1 MSWDDVGPNSCHMD
15 GTPITRSDNNPYVT
29 VKLQRDQ
36 VGMLVTMFENSLAEM
51 EKMLYVLANDINEA
65 EIQMTH
71 KSNNLPIVR
80 EAWSKVRDEAVEKMR
95 ELQSKFDNTQSIIE
109 ALRGENT

>member
-15 GTPITRSDNNPYVT
+15 GTPVTRSDNDSYVT
-29 VKLQRDQ
+29 VKIHRDQ

-71 KSNNLPIVR
+71 KSNNPPIVR

-95 ELQSKFDNTQSIIE
+95 DLQAKFDSIQSISDQI
-109 ALRGENT
+109 LYS